1 MHEHPTAV
9 PHTVTPSAPHPVSHP
24 TPQIDGQEFPVYT
37 PTVSPIPTTSRR
49 SGRKPVF
56 SAEDVVREAFDMGL
70 DHFSLSAIA
79 RRLGVGASAL
89 YRVYDSREAVLDA
102 CMMTVA
108 AEFHNIEDLIDRDAD
123 WQTVLRSW
131 AAEYWR
137 ICGEFPGFHG
147 IAQSQVP
154 EEGAFHP
161 VFLPWRN
168 RLNALDINDAQIYF
182 AMATLRDAFTGLQNR
197 MDRLRGRPDGEEEFD
212 RAETLTDGETVEPEV
227 GEELAEDQA
236 EQTVDFVIAG
246 LENEWPE
253 WQPPA
258 YYRPDSN
265 AAPTL

>member
-1 MHEHPTAV
+1 MHERPTAV
-9 PHTVTPSAPHPVSHP
+9 PHTVTHSAPHSVSHP

-56 SAEDVVREAFDMGL
+56 SAEDIVREAFDMGL

-89 YRVYDSREAVLDA
+89 YRVYDSREAVLAA

-108 AEFHNIEDLIDRDAD
+108 AEFHNIDDLIDRDAD

-161 VFLPWRN
+161 VLLPWRD

-197 MDRLRGRPDGEEEFD
+197 MDRLRGLPDGEEEFD

-258 YYRPDSN
+258 YYRPASH

>member
-9 PHTVTPSAPHPVSHP
+9 PHTVTHSAPHSVSHP
-24 TPQIDGQEFPVYT
+24 TPQIDGQDFPVYT

-102 CMMTVA
+102 CMVTVA
-108 AEFHNIEDLIDRDAD
+108 AEFHNIDDLIDRDAD

-161 VFLPWRN
+161 VFLPCRD